1 MGKLEMGKIIN
12 HNMGKLFI
20 NMGTQLSI
28 ILIYLDKYAGW
39 WFGTCLIFPNIG
51 NNNSN

>member
-20 NMGTQLSI
+20 NMGTAIHYS
-28 ILIYLDKYAGW
+28 
-39 WFGTCLIFPNIG
+39 NISG
-51 NNNSN
+51 